1 MKLGIEGD
9 LRDGSNLGGVD
20 SFTDGTA
27 AGAVC
32 SLAINTGVGRVEDIS
47 GTVAVRGGEIGSVG
61 AACGTYCWTLIAL
74 FMSLFILLFAS
85 QL

>member
-1 MKLGIEGD
+1 M
-9 LRDGSNLGGVD
+9 RDGSNLGGVD

-27 AGAVC
+27 TGAVC
-32 SLAINTGVGRVEDIS
+32 SLAINTGVGRVKGKS
-47 GTVAVRGGEIGSVG
+47 GIVAVRGGDIGSF
-61 AACGTYCWTLIAL
+61 AAASGNCSWTLIAI